1 MGIKVINKGSKI
13 ADGLDLEEVN
23 KMSRPSTLVLVN
35 SQVNGKIET
44 HNNLVLEN
52 CIVGDV
58 DRFSVSY
65 YKEPALVVFK
75 NCVINDE
82 ATLII
87 ETGDK
92 AYVEI
97 DNLEMDKGSVL
108 IINPEMS
115 CVVDNVKLRPN
126 STFHSA
132 DYIKSILMKDVTVMK
147 GAAVDLLSKLSPQI
161 LYLNNVSFGV
171 DSDYLVENWAGHGN
185 LSLVDVKVEDNES
198 VRI

>member
-1 MGIKVINKGSKI
+1 MGFRVINKGSKI
-13 ADGLDLEEVN
+13 ADGLDLEGVN
-23 KMSRPSTLVLVN
+23 EMSRPSTLVLVN
-35 SQVNGKIET
+35 SQVNGNIET
-44 HNNLVLEN
+44 HSNLVLEN
-52 CIVGDV
+52 WIIGDA

-65 YKEPALVVFK
+65 YEEPAPVIFR

-87 ETGDK
+87 ETGNR

-97 DNLEMDKGSVL
+97 NNLELDKGSVF

-115 CVVDNVKLRPN
+115 CVIDNVKLGPY

-198 VRI
+198 VRV

>member
-1 MGIKVINKGSKI
+1 MGFRVINKGSKI

-23 KMSRPSTLVLVN
+23 EMSRPSTLVLVN
-35 SQVNGKIET
+35 SQVNGNIET
-44 HNNLVLEN
+44 HSNLVLEN
-52 CIVGDV
+52 CIIGDAN
-58 DRFSVSY
+58 RFSVSY
-65 YKEPALVVFK
+65 YEEPAPVIFR

-87 ETGDK
+87 ETGNR

-97 DNLEMDKGSVL
+97 NNLELDKGSVF

-115 CVVDNVKLRPN
+115 CVIDNVKLGPY

-147 GAAVDLLSKLSPQI
+147 GAAV
-161 LYLNNVSFGV
+161 
-171 DSDYLVENWAGHGN
+171 
-185 LSLVDVKVEDNES
+185 ES
-198 VRI
+198 IIQAFSSNTIS